1 MGLDMYMYRETYVKK
16 WDHQSPEEQFDVTV
30 KKGGEIYKDINSENI
45 STVSEN
51 VAYWR
56 KFNAL
61 HNWIV
66 NNCADG
72 RDECQK
78 INIYDEALVELYD
91 TLKQVNMD
99 HSKAEE
105 LLPTTSGF
113 FFGSTDYDDY
123 YFQEV
128 EQTIEV
134 LKPYVKSINEGT
146 SRADFY
152 YQASW

>member
-1 MGLDMYMYRETYVKK
+1 MYMYRETYVKK

>member
-16 WDHQSPEEQFDVTV
+16 WDHQSPEEQFDITV
-30 KKGGEIYKDINSENI
+30 KKGGEIYKDINPKNI

-51 VAYWR
+51 IAYWR

-66 NNCADG
+66 NNCAEG
-72 RDECQK
+72 VDECQK
-78 INIYDEALVELYD
+78 INVYSEALVELYD

-123 YFQEV
+123 YFEEV

-146 SRADFY
+146 NRADFY